1 MSIKN
6 DPDKVPF
13 SKILAWNSR
22 PVALGAITIVI
33 TYFAIYCTDTLGVSA
48 ALVGTLLMASKI
60 IDGVTDLLAGY
71 VVDNTNTRW
80 GKARPYEI
88 CIVLSWICTVLLFSA
103 RAAWSL
109 PVKAAWIFVMYTLV
123 FSIFSTFLNASES
136 PYCIRAFGTKE
147 AVTKVSALGGIF
159 VTFGCM
165 VVSITFPILMGNLA
179 TSDTGW
185 TKLLL
190 IYAIPLALIGIMR
203 FIFIKEVYT
212 SENEEKEKT
221 SLKEMFAMLKTNKY
235 AWCMA
240 GINGATQF
248 VAGLG
253 AATYYFTWI
262 VGDIGKYS
270 ILQIFSII
278 SLFVML
284 VFPAIIKR
292 KSANFLMMVGAIIG
306 IAGYALNF
314 VAGSNMILLV
324 IAFLLTG
331 IAVLPASYLRAVMV
345 MEIARYNQWKGLP
358 TMEGTA
364 AALANF
370 FGKIFTAFG
379 SFVLGI
385 MLTQGGYDGQ
395 MAVQSAGALNM
406 IRVLYSFVPM
416 VAMGVMLLCTFVY
429 RSLDQQLPQI
439 EAELAEREGTAN
451 E

>member
-1 MSIKN
+1 
-6 DPDKVPF
+6 
-13 SKILAWNSR
+13 
-22 PVALGAITIVI
+22 
-33 TYFAIYCTDTLGVSA
+33 
-48 ALVGTLLMASKI
+48 
-60 IDGVTDLLAGY
+60 
-71 VVDNTNTRW
+71 
-80 GKARPYEI
+80 
-88 CIVLSWICTVLLFSA
+88 
-103 RAAWSL
+103 
-109 PVKAAWIFVMYTLV
+109 
-123 FSIFSTFLNASES
+123 
-136 PYCIRAFGTKE
+136 
-147 AVTKVSALGGIF
+147 
-159 VTFGCM
+159 
-165 VVSITFPILMGNLA
+165 
-179 TSDTGW
+179 
-185 TKLLL
+185 
-190 IYAIPLALIGIMR
+190 
-203 FIFIKEVYT
+203 
-212 SENEEKEKT
+212 
-221 SLKEMFAMLKTNKY
+221 
-235 AWCMA
+235 MA

-395 MAVQSAGALNM
+395 LAVQSAGALNM

-416 VAMGVMLLCTFVY
+416 IAMGVMLLCTFVY